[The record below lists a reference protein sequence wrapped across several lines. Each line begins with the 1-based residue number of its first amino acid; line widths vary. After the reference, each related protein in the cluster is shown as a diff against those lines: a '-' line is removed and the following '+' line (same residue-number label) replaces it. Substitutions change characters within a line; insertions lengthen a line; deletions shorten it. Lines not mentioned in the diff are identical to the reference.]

1 MKRPA
6 LVYSV
11 EILLFLLLLGG
22 VFLLAGPVSSRIDTV
37 LGNIRDNVFSDL
49 EERTGLQFSYEA
61 MSPSIF
67 NSLRVR
73 NLSIIDSTN
82 AMVLADIAEADVVYS
97 FFDLITGNPAGA
109 IRKISIKNASVSVDL
124 DRNRSIIERLS
135 ASGTGT
141 SDGSV
146 LSDIIESGDIVVTI
160 RNLSL
165 TLKDER
171 QRLDVLVSN
180 GSATVGTGGIGFDVS
195 SRMAYTRDSITEY
208 GPITASFSANGTID
222 SELENGSATFSMDS
236 LSGSKFS
243 LSRFALVTSYRQG
256 FLQVNSVQDLQPVQ
270 IALNWDIPSD
280 DLSVLLECD
289 QLFPLRW
296 VTLDESLGIPES
308 LANMTVTGTAGLS
321 RKNGDPLS
329 YTVDLQADI
338 PDSFRG
344 GGTAIVRIDGDD
356 TTIYSH
362 TVGFNGPRYNAVFT
376 GLYNFREQIPE
387 GLLSVKHFHLPG
399 GEGIRGDLY
408 VRRNGNGFEGVI
420 PELRVHDARYSNVT
434 MVINPRD
441 DLVMEFSL
449 EARDPTGRISA
460 RGSYSTGEMPFFEG
474 YLAFDSVSVGNTGML
489 VHRLMYPEQESSRE
503 KLQETLDPFG
513 LTTEIFFSTDFTRFA
528 FNCTRLVVA
537 SKEKD
542 GLYVL
547 LSAKGNESSVDITN
561 ITVSPDRYS
570 VNGNIHAEYDLSGD
584 IVFDTGFTINS
595 IPYYFSGMYSD
606 RILSLY
612 GDYSMA
618 VSMVFNPGGGMSG
631 VMQTSG
637 FPIPLKSYL
646 FSLSLDTE
654 FTYNPPEGFR
664 MNIQEGAVEE
674 IQGNLPLDTRLR
686 FAGTVENTGVF
697 LHELAL
703 YDRYSTV
710 TGMLRLT
717 AFQQSDGTRQF
728 EVMLDMMS
736 QPTDELYRI
745 TGTLVNSSE
754 LFFEGNARIDNL
766 PFMRFAKNQT
776 RENRVSLNAS
786 ISGTPETVFGAVEI
800 PSMSIH
806 AGDFNILSHA
816 SVLVEDGLVT
826 LYDTELSWKEQHITD
841 ISASLALDSLEADFS
856 ASFSGILDDEPI
868 TTSLGASFLPVI
880 NEQTGTG
887 FGGLKNLESFT
898 ITAFADS
905 LKWTNITPQ
914 DSFPVTIIREP
925 GITAI
930 YAGNN
935 DIISGFLLDDGT
947 VSLQASGN
955 SPVTFTADGMISE
968 SEISVSVRD
977 VSGYMEKVWPFT
989 NIPQARFDSGHVTG
1003 FFDITGLLRDPE
1015 FYGSFQAQDVVVYSP
1030 DHLVEKFIPEP
1041 FTIVAEG
1048 KTLTLEPTVIRS
1060 DKSEFVGDALVLFDR
1075 WKPKSAEL
1083 HVQTMPGKPIL
1094 VDTANPYF
1102 VVEGRATCNLY
1113 LYFSREAYIV
1123 RGPIGFDRG
1132 SFAIMFSGFMG
1143 KDSDRTSKKRDIF
1156 VDLDL
1161 DVGKKVEFRWPSNDF
1176 PILRGLIQADE
1187 PVIISM
1193 DTSRDSFSLKGSAN
1207 LKGGEIFYIKRSF
1220 YLRQGSILFNENQ
1233 DIFDPMISLR
1243 AEIRER
1249 DEKGEPVRI
1258 ILYVEN
1264 QPLSSFTPVLYSEPP
1279 KSTIELMALLGQA
1292 ASADSTQDTLLR
1304 DTIVT
1309 ASDIFAQMGLFR
1321 TVENSIR
1328 DVLHLDIF
1336 SIRTLLIQNAIFRQ
1350 SMQPS
1355 ALNKDMTI
1363 GNYFDNTT
1371 VYMGKYFG
1379 SAVYADAL
1387 LHFSYYD
1394 PKSVDSVENPIG
1406 VYENL
1411 LFQPELG
1418 LEISSPFF
1426 TVRWSILPDSP
1437 DTFFIADTSVTL
1449 SWKFSY

>member
-6 LVYSV
+6 VVYSV

-22 VFLLAGPVSSRIDTV
+22 VFLLAGPVSSRLDAI
-37 LGNIRDNVFSDL
+37 LEHARDVFFQDL
-49 EERTGLQFSYEA
+49 EERTGLQFSYES
-61 MSPSIF
+61 MSPSVF

-82 AMVLADIAEADVVYS
+82 SMVLAHIDEADIIYS
-97 FFDLITGNPAGA
+97 FVELIAGNPAGA
-109 IRKISIKNASVSVDL
+109 IRKINIKNSTVSIDL

-135 ASGTGT
+135 APGTT
-141 SDGSV
+141 KKDNAI
-146 LSDIIESGDIVVTI
+146 LSSILESGDIIVSI

-171 QRLDVLVSN
+171 QRLDVIISN
-180 GSATVGTGGIGFDVS
+180 GSATVGTAGIGFDIS
-195 SRMAYTRDSITEY
+195 SRMAYIRDSIHEY
-208 GPITASFSANGTID
+208 GPINASFSANGTID
-222 SELENGSATFSMDS
+222 SELKNGSATFTMQS
-236 LSGSKFS
+236 LSGSSFS

-256 FLQVNSVQDLQPVQ
+256 VLQINSVQDLQPVQ
-270 IALNWDIPSD
+270 IALHWDIPAENM
-280 DLSVLLECD
+280 SVLLECD

-296 VTLDESLGIPES
+296 VTLGDSLGVPES
-308 LANMTVTGTAGLS
+308 LKNMTITGTAGLTIN
-321 RKNGDPLS
+321 KGEAPA
-329 YTVDLQADI
+329 YTVDMLADV
-338 PDSFRG
+338 PDSFHG
-344 GGTAIVRIDGDD
+344 GGTAIVQADGDD

-362 TVGFNGPRYNAVFT
+362 TIGFTGPRYNVVFT

-387 GLLSVKHFHLPG
+387 GLLSVRHFHLPG
-399 GEGIRGDLY
+399 GEGVRADLY
-408 VRRNGNGFEGVI
+408 VRRTGNGFEGAI
-420 PELRVHDARYSNVT
+420 PELRVHDARYSDVT
-434 MVINPRD
+434 MLFNPRD
-441 DLVMEFSL
+441 DSVMEFSL
-449 EARDPTGRISA
+449 SARDTTGRISA
-460 RGSYSTGEMPFFEG
+460 EGSYATGETPFFEG
-474 YLAFDSVSVGNTGML
+474 YLAFDSVSVGNSGML
-489 VHRLMYPEQESSRE
+489 VHRLMYPDQKGSRE
-503 KLQETLDPFG
+503 KVQATLDPFG
-513 LTTEIFFSTDFTRFA
+513 LTTEIFFSTDFSRFS

-547 LSAKGNESSVDITN
+547 LSAKGNESSVDITD
-561 ITVSPDRYS
+561 ITISPDRYS

-618 VSMVFNPGGGMSG
+618 VSMVFMPEGGMSG
-631 VMQTSG
+631 IMQTSS
-637 FPIPLKSYL
+637 FPIPIQSFL
-646 FSLSLDTE
+646 FSLSVDTE
-654 FTYNPPEGFR
+654 FTYHPLDGFR
-664 MNIQEGAVEE
+664 LQIREGAIEE
-674 IQGNLPLDTRLR
+674 MQGNLPLDTRLR
-686 FAGTVENTGVF
+686 FAGTVENTGIF
-697 LHELAL
+697 LHDLAL
-703 YDRYSTV
+703 FDRHSSV
-710 TGMLRLT
+710 TGMFRLT
-717 AFQQSDGTRQF
+717 ALRQSDGTRQF
-728 EVMLDMMS
+728 EAMLDMMS
-736 QPTDELYRI
+736 PSTEELYRI
-745 TGTLVNSSE
+745 TGTLVQSSE
-754 LFFEGNARIDNL
+754 LFFEANAQIENF
-766 PFMRFAKNQT
+766 PFMRIVKNQT
-776 RENRVSLNAS
+776 RENLVSLNAS
-786 ISGTPETVFGAVEI
+786 ISGTPETVFGAAEI
-800 PSMSIH
+800 PSMSMH
-806 AGDFNILSHA
+806 AGDSNVESHA
-816 SVLVEDGLVT
+816 SILLEDGVAS
-826 LYDTELSWKEQHITD
+826 LYDTEFFWEDQHITD
-841 ISASLALDSLEADFS
+841 VSASLAFNTLEANLS
-856 ASFSGILDDEPI
+856 AEFSGILDDEPI
-868 TTSLGASFLPVI
+868 TASLGASFIPLLE
-880 NEQTGTG
+880 EQSAS
-887 FGGLKNLESFT
+887 GLSGLRNIESFT

-905 LKWTNITPQ
+905 LKWANIATQ
-914 DSFPVTIIREP
+914 ESFPLTIIREP
-925 GITAI
+925 GITAV
-930 YAGNN
+930 YAGND
-935 DIISGFLLDDGT
+935 DIITGFLLDDGT

-955 SPVTFTADGMISE
+955 SPVTFTADGAIST
-968 SEISVSVRD
+968 SDINVSVRD
-977 VSGYMEKVWPFT
+977 ISGYMEKVWPFT
-989 NIPQARFDSGHVTG
+989 NIPQVRFDSGHVTG
-1003 FFDITGLLRDPE
+1003 SFDITGLLRDPE

-1030 DHLVEKFIPEP
+1030 DHLVEKFVPEP
-1041 FTIVAEG
+1041 FTIVADG
-1048 KTLTLEPTVIRS
+1048 KTLSVEPIMIRS
-1060 DKSEFVGDALVLFDR
+1060 EKSEFVGDAVVLFDR

-1083 HVQTMPGKPIL
+1083 HVLTMPGKPIL
-1094 VDTANPYF
+1094 IDTENPYF
-1102 VVEGRATCNLY
+1102 VVEGRATCDLY
-1113 LYFSREAYIV
+1113 LHFSREAYIV
-1123 RGPIGFDRG
+1123 RGPVGFDRG

-1143 KDSDRTSKKRDIF
+1143 NESGKTRSNRDIF

-1161 DVGKKVEFRWPSNDF
+1161 DVGQKVEFRWPSNDF
-1176 PILRGLIQADE
+1176 PILRGLIQAEE
-1187 PVIISM
+1187 PVIISL
-1193 DTSRDSFSLKGSAN
+1193 DTSRDSFSLKGYAN
-1207 LKGGEIFYIKRSF
+1207 LKGGELFYIKRSF

-1279 KSTIELMALLGQA
+1279 KSTVELMALLGQA

-1321 TVENSIR
+1321 NVENSIR

-1350 SMQPS
+1350 SMQPT
-1355 ALNKDMTI
+1355 ALNQDMTI

-1418 LEISSPFF
+1418 LEITSPFF
-1426 TVRWSILPDSP
+1426 TVRWSIIPDSP